1 MNFEWILAPF
11 GQNITGSSQKKR
23 GWRRPWHQAC
33 SGRVAFIEGVRLM
46 AVRCPLDASSA
57 GIAFL
62 MAGLCDEFLCK
73 HLSVFQGIFISWVFG
88 LGGSN
93 HAKKIDDF

>member
-1 MNFEWILAPF
+1 MMNFEWILAPF

-46 AVRCPLDASSA
+46 AVRCPLDAWSA

-73 HLSVFQGIFISWVFG
+73 HLSVFQGNFFF
-88 LGGSN
+88 LGFSV
-93 HAKKIDDF
+93 